1 MDNNKLETISNLFE
15 DSEIRSVWDSEK
27 EEYYFSVVDII
38 RALTDSKIPKRYWT
52 DLKRKLTEEGSQLYE
67 NIVQLKMKANDGK
80 MRETDTL
87 DTKGI
92 LRLIESIPSPKAE
105 PFKLWLAKMGNDR
118 IDEVFDPELAINR
131 AVDYYRSRG
140 YDDNWIKAR
149 MTGVVDRRKL
159 TDVWKENGITKNIE
173 YAVLTNEIYQAWSGM
188 KASEYKEFKGI
199 RKESLRDNITDI
211 EVALTDLGEIATRE
225 LAKKHRPYGLEENKK
240 VAHMGGH
247 AAKVARD
254 DIEKNLGETV
264 VTTKNALNYK
274 YLDDNKTLKNTSK
287 KKLKE
292 NINMEEND
300 E

>member
-199 RKESLRDNITDI
+199 RKESLRDNMTDI